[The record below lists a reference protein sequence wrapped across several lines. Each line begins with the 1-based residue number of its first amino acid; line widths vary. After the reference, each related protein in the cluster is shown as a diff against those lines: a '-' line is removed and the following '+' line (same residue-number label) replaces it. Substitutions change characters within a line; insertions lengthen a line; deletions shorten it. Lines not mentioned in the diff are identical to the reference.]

1 MKTKISLIIIE
12 ISGEFDPFGLS
23 NTRVLVDEDGKIPS
37 KYISTK
43 SVEGTIQELLYE
55 YCNIDIRYA
64 EPELSNFIHP
74 EGASDCEAIYTITI
88 PSGYIS
94 LKNGSLSYIENLEVE
109 DYYEEQL
116 GRIPRGMR

>member
-23 NTRVLVDEDGKIPS
+23 NTRVVVDENGDVPS

-43 SVEGTIQELLYE
+43 NVEDTIQDLLYE
-55 YCNIDIRYA
+55 YCNIDTRYTK
-64 EPELSNFIHP
+64 PELSDFIHP
-74 EGASDCEAIYTITI
+74 EGVADCEAIYTITI

-94 LKNGSLSYIENLEVE
+94 LKRGLLSYIENLDLE
-109 DYYEEQL
+109 DCYERL
-116 GRIPRGMR
+116 LRRIPRNI